1 MVSRYHQAIPSLGS
15 PRSKSVACC
24 GAVTCHR
31 NWAFRVVMSNDVI
44 WCHDVIVENLSHVIT
59 ALWTVEHISESKPW
73 RAVYCHYFTTCVL
86 FLKSWQWHSH
96 LSHRRC
102 VRHLDFSW
110 RIARICNN
118 LAGLT
123 EDVALALG
131 IIVGSLGAQWC
142 TNCEEERKS
151 TSQTAGK
158 LGPGHTGRM
167 LNLANQCGNLAEQP
181 STTSGKL
188 GYLFY
193 YFYSI
198 CLFYHIILLLPERM
212 TTPNSTFI
220 VPMGKK
226 LSSPKGTQQNQ
237 RKAEGRNSEP
247 SGRQLPSAGSPQGSW
262 TGHRWSPVFTVVT
275 GWGYLQSSMSKDAFF
290 PWNRRNKPTIT
301 WGTPMAEIPICQIH
315 PDPSRSIQIHP
326 DPSRSIQIC
335 WMLQWV
341 MRAQWMTDPVAWVE
355 LSWRLSTLSFTQES
369 VPVDEHMHVFSHR
382 GPQDLW
388 RSSKAMVEGVPWCTQ
403 KLRASTF
410 GRGQCM
416 SVLSVVVM
424 HARPWIV
431 WEEHASESAKEC
443 PTCEKVYNESN
454 FTTYSIAKKS
464 GTKLTPIK
472 HSADNRNDSGMT
484 GNWDSRAL
492 VCSSRILRYIA

>member
-1 MVSRYHQAIPSLGS
+1 MFI
-15 PRSKSVACC
+15 
-24 GAVTCHR
+24 
-31 NWAFRVVMSNDVI
+31 
-44 WCHDVIVENLSHVIT
+44 LS
-59 ALWTVEHISESKPW
+59 
-73 RAVYCHYFTTCVL
+73 Y
-86 FLKSWQWHSH
+86 
-96 LSHRRC
+96 
-102 VRHLDFSW
+102 
-110 RIARICNN
+110 
-118 LAGLT
+118 
-123 EDVALALG
+123 
-131 IIVGSLGAQWC
+131 
-142 TNCEEERKS
+142 
-151 TSQTAGK
+151 
-158 LGPGHTGRM
+158 
-167 LNLANQCGNLAEQP
+167 
-181 STTSGKL
+181 
-188 GYLFY
+188 
-193 YFYSI
+193 YSI
-198 CLFYHIILLLPERM
+198 TSRKNDDTKLNIHRAH
-212 TTPNSTFI
+212 
-220 VPMGKK
+220 GKK
-226 LSSPKGTQQNQ
+226 TLVPQGDPAKPE
-237 RKAEGRNSEP
+237 K
-247 SGRQLPSAGSPQGSW
+247 SGRVGILSQADGSFHLRGRLRAAELV
-262 TGHRWSPVFTVVT
+262 TGGHRLGVPPVIHVE
-275 GWGYLQSSMSKDAFF
+275 GWDF

-326 DPSRSIQIC
+326 DPSRSIQIHPDPSRYAEC
-335 WMLQWV
+335 CNGV

-431 WEEHASESAKEC
+431 WEEHASESAKEW